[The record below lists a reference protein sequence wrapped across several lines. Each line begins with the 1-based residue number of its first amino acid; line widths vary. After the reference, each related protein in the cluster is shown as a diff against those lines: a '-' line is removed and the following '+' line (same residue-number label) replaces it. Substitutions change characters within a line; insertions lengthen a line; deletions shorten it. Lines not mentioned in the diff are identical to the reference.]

1 MHVDGALES
10 VEEDVREVGA
20 AAVAGGE
27 VAGVPGEGWERA
39 GDALPVC
46 LVAGGAVAGVGV
58 FAERFVPAGRLRVVF
73 AVGRRLCVAFPF
85 GRFHRRVQRRER
97 VGGFRRGRGLDAEGA
112 VLGACRVEDAVGAAA
127 VAVTFD
133 QCDDVFWE
141 VRLAVSSLLALSRA
155 EVSTF
160 GGEL

>member
-85 GRFHRRVQRRER
+85 GRGFFAFSFVVRRCVVRLGFVGRGFVGVGEEGFAFVVLVLGGEVLVALVGDV
-97 VGGFRRGRGLDAEGA
+97 VGGDGGMS
-112 VLGACRVEDAVGAAA
+112 LGVVVSLRV
-127 VAVTFD
+127 
-133 QCDDVFWE
+133 
-141 VRLAVSSLLALSRA
+141 
-155 EVSTF
+155 
-160 GGEL
+160 